1 MLFLQISKHAPESCP
16 MHNEKAKKATT
27 DLMAKMDQLTKKY
40 GIKTVGG
47 WNSMSD
53 HSVVVV
59 YDVPSFEALMK
70 FSMEPLVMDWSGYH
84 TTETKP
90 VVTIEESMKLL
101 MK

>member
-16 MHNEKAKKATT
+16 MHNEKVKKVTA

-40 GIKTVGG
+40 EIKTVGG

-59 YDVPSFEALMK
+59 YDVPNFEALMK
-70 FSMEPLVMDWSGYH
+70 FSMEPEVTAWTGYNDI
-84 TTETKP
+84 ETKP